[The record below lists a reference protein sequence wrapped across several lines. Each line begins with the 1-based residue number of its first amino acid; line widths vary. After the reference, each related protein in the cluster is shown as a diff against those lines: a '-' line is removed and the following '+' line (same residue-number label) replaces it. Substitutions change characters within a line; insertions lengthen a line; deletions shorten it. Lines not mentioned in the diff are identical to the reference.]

1 MFNQYLAAIVN
12 PDMMRNY
19 IDKLQSLITLS
30 IVSGHVHAKLEQ
42 IELAII
48 AIDFFY
54 DLNQKRPRSQ
64 QLKRLEFQNDAINNN
79 IELRGPM

>member
-1 MFNQYLAAIVN
+1 
-12 PDMMRNY
+12 MMRNY

-30 IVSGHVHAKLEQ
+30 IISGFVHQKLEQ

-54 DLNQKRPRSQ
+54 DLNSKRPRNQ
-64 QLKRLEFQNDAINNN
+64 
-79 IELRGPM
+79 